1 MGHED
6 PIAGQKLR
14 VCYGVVA
21 AMRLPDRALEAFP
34 FQGRYSRGSQMR
46 FLRTSADACGDID
59 RDRLQQTN
67 RRLIALGFA
76 KRLA

>member
-1 MGHED
+1 VHQTDRSGREVSIRAGILIVAGQGPED

-34 FQGRYSRGSQMR
+34 DM
-46 FLRTSADACGDID
+46 
-59 RDRLQQTN
+59 N
-67 RRLIALGFA
+67 
-76 KRLA
+76 K

>member
-34 FQGRYSRGSQMR
+34 TLFRMADSHFRLNR
-46 FLRTSADACGDID
+46 EKFPILREIAAAAAT
-59 RDRLQQTN
+59 L
-67 RRLIALGFA
+67 RRLKSYGPRSP
-76 KRLA
+76 K

>member
-1 MGHED
+1 MHQTDRSGREVSIRADILIAAGQGPEWGHED

-34 FQGRYSRGSQMR
+34 
-46 FLRTSADACGDID
+46 DV
-59 RDRLQQTN
+59 N
-67 RRLIALGFA
+67 
-76 KRLA
+76 K